1 MRLCDRNF
9 PAFRFRKPENQ
20 WKCKKSRFIQLPSPL
35 RRKYTSTWILLA
47 VTTYTRANLALY
59 PQVHRWN
66 SGPYISVEA
75 LRIYPIEYQ
84 NMRLQRSF
92 RIYVWDQV
100 QSAHN
105 SGICHS
111 RNPTERLS
119 ESASDLDVWAFA
131 VLFHFLLMSCH
142 IFPSVQFRD
151 HTDEVLRHMMVVLQR
166 KLLERLW

>member
-1 MRLCDRNF
+1 
-9 PAFRFRKPENQ
+9 
-20 WKCKKSRFIQLPSPL
+20 
-35 RRKYTSTWILLA
+35 
-47 VTTYTRANLALY
+47 
-59 PQVHRWN
+59 
-66 SGPYISVEA
+66 
-75 LRIYPIEYQ
+75 
-84 NMRLQRSF
+84 MRLQRSF

-151 HTDEVLRHMMVVLQR
+151 HTDEVLRHMMVLQR
-166 KLLERLW
+166 KLLERLWLKWVDRGMYFDNDTRWVGDLENFPFCLVGRMFSIGSDRMDVA